1 MFLSLSLIFVAAIFI
16 LIASEVESLPSII
29 RVGEY
34 EKCLIA

>member
-1 MFLSLSLIFVAAIFI
+1 MFLSLSLIFIAPIFI

-34 EKCLIA
+34 EKSLIT

>member
-1 MFLSLSLIFVAAIFI
+1 MFLSLSLIFI

-29 RVGEY
+29 RVGKY